1 MSSQAPQPPVQDGGR
16 IEWMTIAQLAV
27 SGLGMV
33 FSIVGAVLLWLAGG
47 IGMFSES
54 AQANR
59 AAGLFS
65 FAWICLFTAVL
76 AFPSLLY
83 SIQRLSGRR
92 PAEPRGPA
100 NGFRLA
106 TLLLP
111 IWALV
116 LALGNA
122 ISGRAQLDWLVMPVL
137 QILAAGIPAW
147 WLVEF
152 ARRGLFSGS
161 KQRGWGVINFSIFI
175 TTPVIML
182 VEIIVIILLVIAF
195 AVWVSTNPELLN
207 RLQELGV
214 QIANAQANPE
224 AIMRL
229 LTPYI
234 ENPWVLAGSLAVAAV
249 LIPLIEELFKPL
261 AIWLLVG
268 RRLTPAE
275 GLVAGALCG
284 GAFGMIESLFYLSS
298 PAGQSWAS
306 LAIGRTGTELLHI
319 STTALVGW
327 ALASAW
333 QNRTYLR
340 LFLFYLA
347 AAGLH
352 GLWNGLSIVSAF
364 GDMQNSIQS
373 NLSLLPG
380 IAKVA
385 PYGIGFLA
393 LVLLFILWGINRRLR
408 RETPAVSVTMNPPDI
423 SA

>member
-1 MSSQAPQPPVQDGGR
+1 
-16 IEWMTIAQLAV
+16 MTIAQLAV

-33 FSIVGAVLLWLAGG
+33 FSIGGAVLLWLAGG
-47 IGMFSES
+47 VGLFSES
-54 AQANR
+54 AAANR
-59 AAGLFS
+59 TTGLFS
-65 FAWICLFTAVL
+65 LAWICLFAALL
-76 AFPSLLY
+76 AAPSLFY

-92 PAEPRGPA
+92 LPELRGPA

-111 IWALV
+111 VWALV

-122 ISGRAQLDWLVMPVL
+122 ISGQAQLAWLILPVL
-137 QILAAGIPAW
+137 QILAVGIPAW
-147 WLVEF
+147 WLIEF
-152 ARRGLFSGS
+152 ARRGLFVGS

-175 TTPVIML
+175 TTPMIML
-182 VEIIVIILLVIAF
+182 VEIIVIIILVVAF
-195 AVWVSTNPELLN
+195 AVWVSANPALLN
-207 RLQELGV
+207 SLQALGT
-214 QIANAQANPE
+214 QLANAQANPE

-229 LTPYI
+229 LAPYI
-234 ENPWVLAGSLAVAAV
+234 ENPWVMAGSLAVAAV

-275 GLVAGALCG
+275 GFVAGALCG

-298 PAGQSWAS
+298 PGGQSWAA
-306 LAIGRTGTELLHI
+306 LAFGRTGTELLHI

-333 QNRTYLR
+333 QNRTYFR

-364 GDMQNSIQS
+364 GDMQNAIQS
-373 NLSLLPG
+373 NLSLLPS

-385 PYGIGFLA
+385 PYGIGFVA
-393 LVLLFILWGINRRLR
+393 LVLLFNLWWVNLQLR
-408 RETPAVSVTMNPPDI
+408 REPPAVSGSIDPPNI
-423 SA
+423 PA